1 MTLGSL
7 MEQIIK
13 LLKGFLKSFINPKN
27 NMAKT
32 KMNKPKR
39 GGKRC

>member
-1 MTLGSL
+1 MDQL
-7 MEQIIK
+7 IK
-13 LLKGFLKSFINPKN
+13 LLKGFYKFFNTKKTTI